1 MKRRNF
7 RGVGFAVAFLFF
19 LIVSVFHF
27 AHTESGPCRDDECA
41 ACRLQ
46 FMVVGVALVIF
57 ALLPLLILE
66 LFFKPIQ
73 QPEYESRFAPRVSS
87 RAPPLI

>member
-1 MKRRNF
+1 MKRQNSRH
-7 RGVGFAVAFLFF
+7 VGLAIAFLFF
-19 LIVSVFHF
+19 FIVSVFHF
-27 AHTESGPCRDDECA
+27 THTELGPCRDDECA

-46 FMVVGVALVIF
+46 FMVLGVALVIF
-57 ALLPLLILE
+57 TLLPLLILE
-66 LFFKPIQ
+66 LFFEPIQ